1 MKRTIIIVA
10 ALSLILGGSYA
21 LARTGESETCCS
33 VKVPI
38 NKVPI
43 KLGFVPLRGNA
54 FVSAAPALLQL
65 GRPVPVVTA
74 GFTPVAGMST
84 LNRILAGAVS
94 ALAYA
99 GVAEESEGSFAWLGV
114 TMSPVPEPLARH
126 LALDEQGIMVMNVVE
141 GSPAEGAGVE
151 QFDVIV
157 SLGGDAVASEFSEF
171 GALVKTYSP
180 GDRVIVGIIRSGEP
194 IKVTVILGESPT
206 DFGSMSYVYE
216 TQPRN
221 IIRQHVKGLGKII
234 QKDDDGN
241 WVVQDLG
248 EMKDFAPLVL
258 SMPQLK
264 GLGRSFEAFGGSGNS
279 NITVRT
285 QDDEGSLAVEFEQ
298 DGEDVDILVRRT
310 HDENG
315 VEQIEEKNYTSED
328 ELREEDPEAY
338 ELLKGSRGN
347 GFAFRCHFDLDGLN
361 LPELQKEW
369 TVEIQRS
376 LKDNREVWND
386 AMKTA
391 MEAYQ
396 RALPQMENA
405 QQQFLDARDLFKQFE
420 VDRDTFKWHDLRS
433 LQGSARVSITE
444 QPDGEIEVTTRQGD
458 SELIRVYRDEDEL
471 RERDPSAY
479 RKYLRLQGASEL
491 ED

>member
-10 ALSLILGGSYA
+10 ALSLILGGSIA
-21 LARTGESETCCS
+21 AARPGESAKCCS
-33 VKVPI
+33 L
-38 NKVPI
+38 KVPI
-43 KLGFVPLRGNA
+43 KLGFVPFNGNA
-54 FVSAAPALLQL
+54 CVSAAPALLQL
-65 GRPVPVVTA
+65 GRPVPVVAA

-99 GVAEESEGSFAWLGV
+99 GVADEGEGSSAWLGV

-126 LALDEQGIMVMNVVE
+126 LALEEQGIMVMNVVE
-141 GSPAEGAGVE
+141 GSPAAEAGVE

-180 GDRVIVGIIRSGEP
+180 GDRVTVGIIRNGEP
-194 IKVTVILGESPT
+194 IKVKVTLGESPD
-206 DFGSMSYVYE
+206 DFGSMSYVYQA
-216 TQPRN
+216 QPR
-221 IIRQHVKGLGKII
+221 IVIKQHVKGLGKVI

-248 EMKDFAPLVL
+248 EMEDFAPLVL

-264 GLGRSFEAFGGSGNS
+264 GLGRSFEAFGGSGAS
-279 NITVRT
+279 NVTVRSH
-285 QDDEGSLAVEFEQ
+285 DDEGSLAVEFEQ

-338 ELLKGSRGN
+338 ELLKGSREN
-347 GFAFRCHFDLDGLN
+347 GFAFRCQIDLDDLN

-369 TVEIQRS
+369 TYEIQRS
-376 LKDNREVWND
+376 LKDNREVWKD

-396 RALPQMENA
+396 QALPQMENA
-405 QQQFLDARDLFKQFE
+405 QRQFLDARDVFKKLE
-420 VDRDTFKWHDLRS
+420 DSGTFKWRDLSS
-433 LQGSARVSITE
+433 LQGSVRVSITE